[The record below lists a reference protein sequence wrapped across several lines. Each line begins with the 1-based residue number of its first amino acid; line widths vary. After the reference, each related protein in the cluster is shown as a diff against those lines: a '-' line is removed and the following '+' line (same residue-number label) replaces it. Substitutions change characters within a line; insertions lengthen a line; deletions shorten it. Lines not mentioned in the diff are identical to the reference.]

1 MAARPSHARYLN
13 FRWEDRFRLD
23 DGASGWSGERRYENR
38 PLLDGPGGWE
48 EQISASTTSY
58 DHTELSAGTT
68 KYYRIRA
75 HNSQGPGAW
84 SDVASAITQANVP
97 DKPALSATA
106 NGDTRID
113 LSWTVPADGGAP
125 ITRYELQVSDDGA
138 SGWSGLGGQISAS
151 TTSYDH
157 TELSA
162 ATTKYYRIRAH
173 NSQGPGAWSD
183 VASAITQANVP
194 DKPALSAT
202 ANGRY
207 ENRPLLDGP
216 GGWRFPRHP
225 SPELRQSTTASGR
238 TRKAPAH
245 GQT

>member
-1 MAARPSHARYLN
+1 M
-13 FRWEDRFRLD
+13 
-23 DGASGWSGERRYENR
+23 
-38 PLLDGPGGWE
+38 PG
-48 EQISASTTSY
+48 
-58 DHTELSAGTT
+58 
-68 KYYRIRA
+68 
-75 HNSQGPGAW
+75 
-84 SDVASAITQANVP
+84 
-97 DKPALSATA
+97 KPALSATA

-162 ATTKYYRIRAH
+162 ATTKHYRIRAH

-194 DKPALSAT
+194 GKPALSAT
-202 ANGRY
+202 ANGDTRIDLSWTV
-207 ENRPLLDGP
+207 PADGGAP
-216 GGWRFPRHP
+216 I
-225 SPELRQSTTASGR
+225 
-238 TRKAPAH
+238 TR
-245 GQT
+245 